1 MKKFL
6 IVLLILGVSVLNVA
20 RADAR
25 TEDGVNL
32 YEEPRDLPTR
42 PIYDQYGKKVKLSDF
57 NDNFVIA
64 IFWSRYCSPCIRE
77 LDNLN
82 NYQNIV
88 KNDGIKV
95 VLISP
100 DTEWNNIEEQKKL
113 LRKYR
118 AEDLDFYLD
127 ADGKTASDLGIF
139 TSPNTVLINRE
150 GKEIGRIR
158 GSAEWDSDRVV
169 EYLYKIKAE
178 HG

>member
-6 IVLLILGVSVLNVA
+6 VFCLSAMLSAASALAAG
-20 RADAR
+20 RDP
-25 TEDGVNL
+25 VNI
-32 YEEPRDLPTR
+32 YETPKELPKR
-42 PIYDQYGKKVKLSDF
+42 GIYHESGKKLSLSDF
-57 NDNFVIA
+57 GGSFVLA
-64 IFWSRYCSPCIRE
+64 VFWSRYCRPCLRE

-82 NYQNIV
+82 NFQNKV
-88 KNDGIKV
+88 RNDGIRV

-113 LRKYR
+113 LKKYH
-118 AEDLDFYLD
+118 AEDLEFFVDS
-127 ADGKTASDLGIF
+127 DGKLASDFGIF

-158 GSAEWDSDRVV
+158 GSAEWDDPEVI
-169 EYLYKIKAE
+169 EYIYKIKAE